1 VTLKE
6 ESDTKVVSL
15 PTENITCILSGLQN
29 YKDYKVR
36 AGFVEIRKRKFV
48 VVRLL
53 ASALPDLVSLQYE
66 TVTLLA
72 FYEVFW
78 WLLD

>member
-15 PTENITCILSGLQN
+15 PAENITCILSGLQN
-29 YKDYKVR
+29 YKVR

-72 FYEVFW
+72 FYGFFW